1 MINAESLA
9 LGLERVFEHILIE
22 RMCDVPVINPA
33 LKVQAVGFASWGDN
47 CLGVLVTP
55 WFMNLVLVPC
65 EGGDWQQLSV
75 GDKVTHGFPSGA
87 YEFIVGNE
95 EGIGRYQACS
105 LFSPMFQFE
114 DQATAVATAES
125 VLEELMDEEN
135 RDRTSMREK
144 EIEAIWRGD
153 AEPPTET
160 DEPDEDRES
169 LGERLEKPIS
179 RRALL
184 NGSFLGEL

>member
-1 MINAESLA
+1 MISAESLA
-9 LGLERVFEHILIE
+9 LGLERVFERILIE
-22 RMCDVPVINPA
+22 RMRDVPVVNPA
-33 LKVQAVGFASWGDN
+33 LKVQAVGFSVRDEH

-55 WFMNLVLVPC
+55 WFMNLILVPC
-65 EGGDWQQLSV
+65 EGGDWQQLCV
-75 GDKVTHGFPSGA
+75 GEKVTHGFPSGA
-87 YEFIVGNE
+87 YEFIVGKE
-95 EGIGRYQACS
+95 DGIGRYQACS

-114 DQATAVATAES
+114 DQETAVATAES

-135 RDRTSMREK
+135 RDQTSMREK

-153 AEPPTET
+153 AEAPVDVDDPG
-160 DEPDEDRES
+160 EDRES